1 MPFACGE
8 DEGRM
13 RKRGLEASLPQGVI
27 YTLGSSTG
35 GRGKEFLNLL
45 KGVGVIHIPD
55 EERCRRPFG

>member
-27 YTLGSSTG
+27 YALGFSTG
-35 GRGKEFLNLL
+35 SREGYLNLL
-45 KGVGVIHIPD
+45 KGWAVIHIPE
-55 EERCRRPFG
+55 EERCRRPLG